1 VVVKVLA
8 SAPGKVTL
16 FGEHAVVYGY
26 PAIVTAIN
34 KRVYVEAELRND
46 NEIKIN
52 AQDLRVPGLIVS
64 IGEGEVVVTT
74 DYGRSLAAMSYLSK
88 AIEVTSKF
96 LNERKGVNLVVTSEM
111 PVGAGLGT
119 SAAVSVATI
128 AAYAT
133 CLGHELSSEVIAQLG
148 WQVEKEVQGIA
159 SPMDTTISALGGT
172 LKLWYEGTTV
182 HKTPLALSSELPLV
196 ISYVEREK
204 TTKEMVAKV
213 KELRNRHSELVDE
226 IMKSIGFVTNK
237 AEQAL
242 LKNDLSEVGLLMNV
256 NHGLLDALG
265 VSTRRLNELVYLAR
279 SSGAL
284 GSKLTGAGGG
294 GATISLV
301 QNSKAELV
309 LNVLSMFSLMSFKA
323 VINTEG
329 VKVKILAK

>member
-1 VVVKVLA
+1 MVKVLA

-26 PAIVTAIN
+26 PAIVTAID

-46 NEIKIN
+46 NTIKIN
-52 AQDLRVPGLIVS
+52 AQDLRVSGLIVS
-64 IGEGEVVVTT
+64 ISEGEVLVTT
-74 DYGRSLAAMSYLSK
+74 DYGRSLATMSYLSK
-88 AIEVTSKF
+88 AIEVTSRF

-128 AAYAT
+128 AAYAK
-133 CLGHELSSEVIAQLG
+133 CLGHELSNEVIAQLG
-148 WQVEKEVQGIA
+148 WEVEKEVQGIA
-159 SPMDTTISALGGT
+159 SPMDTTITALGGT
-172 LKLWYEGTTV
+172 LKLWYEGSTV
-182 HKTPLALSSELPLV
+182 YKKPLALSGELPLV

-213 KELRNRHSELVDE
+213 RELRNKHGELVDE
-226 IMKSIGFVTNK
+226 IMKSIGLVTNK

-242 LKNDLSEVGLLMNV
+242 LKNDLNEVGLLMNI

-284 GSKLTGAGGG
+284 GAKLTGAGGG

-301 QNSKAELV
+301 QESKAELV
-309 LNVLSMFSLMSFKA
+309 LSVLSMFSLMSFKA
-323 VINTEG
+323 TINTEG
-329 VKVKILAK
+329 VKVKTLAK